1 MLDPQAL
8 DSSTAIA
15 AETRRPSVMTAPSRD
30 GAPEH
35 FRYKLGTDRLG
46 RKGAQRR
53 HTPARPPRGLHQAEI
68 QADPLASDRGQ
79 RRRAALGI
87 TKLDRS
93 RALPHQNRGPQPLAY
108 RRAATLTSPNPVR
121 VPKKIAPT
129 LLAQQVSRV
138 EWRAWQ
144 ESNLRPAAS
153 KLAPPTVPGGP
164 GTSLSLSLRGVMQ
177 RAEEGQGRTGQAGT
191 PLPRP
196 CHGLPRDTV
205 CAGPREQHLVDVP
218 ASAIQN
224 PLDQGEF
231 TPEGFQAV
239 DGSTTLPTMNDM
251 GPRSR
256 IPIPVH
262 EAAGSIISSLI

>member
-93 RALPHQNRGPQPLAY
+93 RALPHQNRGPQPLAH

-153 KLAPPTVPGGP
+153 KFVTGRIPERPPRPGP
-164 GTSLSLSLRGVMQ
+164 SRY
-177 RAEEGQGRTGQAGT
+177 AGLEIRR
-191 PLPRP
+191 LPRTSSRTRP
-196 CHGLPRDTV
+196 MT
-205 CAGPREQHLVDVP
+205 
-218 ASAIQN
+218 AS
-224 PLDQGEF
+224 L
-231 TPEGFQAV
+231 
-239 DGSTTLPTMNDM
+239 L
-251 GPRSR
+251 
-256 IPIPVH
+256 H
-262 EAAGSIISSLI
+262 